1 MWHHELF
8 DTRSLTTHDAEWH
21 MQLNKGDRISIQA
34 LGKGTFGANAI
45 TWACTKAPYSRGG
58 QTINMADVMPPVKL
72 TSFLQGICTTF
83 NAIMYLGSNG
93 RYNIVNKDTWYD
105 AGSTLDWT
113 SFVDMTSVV
122 HDKAKLPKKIS
133 FEFAEMKDM
142 ASENFLQSNQRAFGS
157 MSFTPDIDFADAPME
172 IKSPFSIVT
181 PQLMN
186 KVNSRYQTIGV
197 TNMQVQMLINS
208 NLEPACS
215 NMVLFYMKDNQVDSV
230 SGDTYF
236 AAGSSRSTYPYAG
249 TYSKRIAD
257 DGFSLA
263 YSLEQNVD
271 GLVVTDTLFSR
282 YWSRHVARIFAQSAR
297 KVTMTAYIPV
307 GTWLNLEL
315 NETIRIADHYYKID
329 NIAYDITTGKTQ
341 IKLFTYVPL
350 TIGTITTNS
359 DGEVTLPSDYV
370 SPSIENVIFN
380 ARSVADLNNII
391 AIGSANYVQ
400 TGLPIRKVSTNQ
412 IVRDMALQ
420 QSVNQVPIAIQMQ
433 KDEASVSVAQGSY
446 TTLQAYDTEVADNSG
461 YLTADTGDGT
471 ITASNSGFVRVSCA
485 VAWDGNDKIKVA
497 LIKNDDTILADQEVE
512 GSEGSITLEALTYMA
527 NTDTIVIGLQYVG
540 SGENKTYSIEA
551 DLDVRQEV

>member
-1 MWHHELF
+1 
-8 DTRSLTTHDAEWH
+8 
-21 MQLNKGDRISIQA
+21 
-34 LGKGTFGANAI
+34 
-45 TWACTKAPYSRGG
+45 
-58 QTINMADVMPPVKL
+58 
-72 TSFLQGICTTF
+72 
-83 NAIMYLGSNG
+83 
-93 RYNIVNKDTWYD
+93 
-105 AGSTLDWT
+105 
-113 SFVDMTSVV
+113 MTSVV

-142 ASENFLQSNQRAFGS
+142 ASENFVQSNQRAFGS

-208 NLEPACS
+208 NLEPACN
-215 NMVLFYMKDNQVDSV
+215 NMVLFYMADNQVDSV

-263 YSLEQNVD
+263 YSLEQNVA
-271 GLVVTDTLFSR
+271 GVINTDTLFNR
-282 YWSRHVARIFAQSAR
+282 YWARHIARIFAQSSR

-329 NIAYDITTGKTQ
+329 NISYDISTGKTQ
-341 IKLFTYVPL
+341 IKMFTYVPV

-359 DGEVTLPSDYV
+359 DGEVTLPSNYI
-370 SPSIENVIFN
+370 SPSSENVIFGT
-380 ARSVADLNNII
+380 RSIADLNNII
-391 AIGSANYVQ
+391 AIGSTNYVQ
-400 TGLPIRKVSTNQ
+400 TGLPIRKVSTQQ

-420 QSVNQVPIAIQMQ
+420 QAVNQVPIAIQLQ

-446 TTLQAYDTEVADNSG
+446 TTLQSYDTEVADNSG
-461 YLTADTGDGT
+461 YLTANTGDGT
-471 ITASNSGFVRVSCA
+471 ITASSSGFVRASCA

-497 LIKNDDTILADQEVE
+497 LIKNTDTIIADQEVE

-551 DLDVRQEV
+551 DLDVTQVV